1 MKAGKVYFYYF
12 YPVLLRNCLIFIFL
26 LHLNASASTIDSLER
41 IIRHY
46 KKVNVNDSNLILFYT
61 SLIHEYREVDP
72 YKGLSIAEEAT
83 GYAIKCADRKGLS
96 KIFNK
101 TGNIYFDLGLH
112 GTAVNVYNQCLLIN
126 SRLGDWGAVAYTHND
141 IGYVYHK
148 RELYQLALSQYKQ
161 AIPFVQNDTSA
172 SSREILAHTYN
183 NIAFA
188 FEKIG
193 TTDSSALYFMKAL
206 AIRKKLN
213 KQDKIGQ
220 SLAYLGQLA
229 TQMHRYQ
236 LAEKYL
242 DDAIALNSKTGN
254 GLYLAYAWMYKGDNA
269 LKQKNYTAALSHF
282 RRSKQILLTN
292 DLNTHIVKLALRTGN
307 VLLESNRLKEA
318 AEEGNQAYAQAV
330 KFSQSTEKREA
341 LRLLSYIAM
350 RSGLKDEIIRYQR
363 LLIDEN
369 NIVQQEMLHST
380 IKQLENNQVLQ
391 NNKLSRVIQN
401 KNDYI
406 EFMEKQSNTQTRQ
419 FLIALL
425 VFIILL
431 TIILLATINFRRKTE
446 GEYKKLQHENS
457 LLQQESKKYYATI
470 INKLQEP
477 VSKHNQLI
485 LALSGKRNLFSEAD
499 IVNAINESE
508 EVIKSAEL
516 PLLNVLYW
524 AKYKAGNILT
534 EADLPLR
541 NVAEHAIQTV
551 EKEFATR
558 KIDII
563 NDIDSGIRVKSSKGA
578 LQLIFRN
585 LLENV
590 ILHGG
595 QVSSVRL
602 SAREKS
608 KMIEVSLRDNGEGI
622 DKELVEAFDISPS
635 GHDVFEGMGLQVCKL
650 ICVKTGGDLW
660 VESSL
665 GKGNTVYFTLFN
677 STQ

>member
-1 MKAGKVYFYYF
+1 M
-12 YPVLLRNCLIFIFL
+12 LLRNCLIFIFL

-46 KKVNVNDSNLILFYT
+46 KKVNVNDSNLITFYT
-61 SLIHEYREVDP
+61 SLIHEYRDIDP
-72 YKGLSIAEEAT
+72 YKGLGIAEEAT
-83 GYAIKCADRKGLS
+83 KYAIECADRKGLS
-96 KIFNK
+96 RIFNK

-112 GTAVNVYNQCLLIN
+112 GPAVNVYNQCLLIN

-141 IGYVYHK
+141 IGYVYYK
-148 RELYQLALSQYKQ
+148 RELYQLALSQYSQ

-183 NIAFA
+183 NMAFA
-188 FEKIG
+188 FEKMG
-193 TTDSSALYFMKAL
+193 ATDSSALYFMKAL

-229 TQMHRYQ
+229 TQMNRYH

-242 DDAIALNSKTGN
+242 IEAIDLNSKTGN
-254 GLYLAYAWMYKGDNA
+254 SLYLAYAWIYRGDNA
-269 LKQKNYTAALSHF
+269 LKQKKYATAISHYQK
-282 RRSKQILLTN
+282 SKQIILTN
-292 DLNTHIVKLALRTGN
+292 DLNSHLVKVALRMGK
-307 VLLESNRLKEA
+307 VLVEANRLTEA
-318 AEEGNQAYAQAV
+318 TAEGNQAYALAV

-341 LRLLSYIAM
+341 LMLLLGIAK
-350 RSGLKDEIIRYQR
+350 RIGLKEEIIKYQG
-363 LLIDEN
+363 LLINEN
-369 NIVQQEMLHST
+369 NTVQQEMLHNT
-380 IKQLENNQVLQ
+380 IKQLESNQVLQ
-391 NNKLSRVIQN
+391 NNKLNRVIQN
-401 KNDYI
+401 KNEYI

-485 LALSGKRNLFSEAD
+485 LALSGKRNLFSETD

-524 AKYKAGNILT
+524 AKYKAGNILSD
-534 EADLPLR
+534 ADLPLR
-541 NVAEHAIQTV
+541 NIAEHAIQTV
-551 EKEFATR
+551 EKEFAAR

-595 QVSSVRL
+595 HVSSVRL

-608 KMIEVSLRDNGEGI
+608 KMIEVSLRDNGDGI
-622 DKELVEAFDISPS
+622 DQELVEAFDISPS

-677 STQ
+677 SAQ